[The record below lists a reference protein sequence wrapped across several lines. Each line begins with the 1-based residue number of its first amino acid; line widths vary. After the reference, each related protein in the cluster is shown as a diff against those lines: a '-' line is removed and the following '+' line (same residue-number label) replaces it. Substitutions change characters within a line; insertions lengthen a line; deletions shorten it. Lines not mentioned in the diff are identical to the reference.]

1 MLGLP
6 QGTARDNASGLC
18 LWRPTCSRMSS
29 DRRSFLKS
37 AAALAAVAATPMEA
51 LSVAEQPARRALN
64 APLLAALG
72 DTVLPESLGTTGRA
86 NAVRAFRDWAAAYTP
101 VAEEM
106 HGYGDAEITYTP
118 ADPAPNW
125 NAQLEALD
133 LLARQ
138 TKRRGFASLT
148 VADRRDILRRQLA
161 PVRGAALPSNPLN
174 AAHVAVALLSH
185 WATSSAAHDAAYD
198 ARIVRGECRGLGA
211 VTRKPLPIAG
221 ERGTD

>member
-1 MLGLP
+1 MSP
-6 QGTARDNASGLC
+6 HVIAS
-18 LWRPTCSRMSS
+18 MST

-37 AAALAAVAATPMEA
+37 AAALAAAATVQGQAAGAQP
-51 LSVAEQPARRALN
+51 PARRALD
-64 APLLAALG
+64 AALLAALG
-72 DTVLPESLGTTGRA
+72 AAVLPESLGVAGRA
-86 NAVRAFRDWAAAYTP
+86 SAVRAFITWIDGYKP

-138 TKRRGFASLT
+138 TKRRGFAALPI
-148 VADRRDILRRQLA
+148 AARREIVRRQLA
-161 PVRGAALPSNPLN
+161 SIRGANLPANPLN
-174 AAHVAVALLSH
+174 APHVAVALLSH
-185 WATSSAAHDAAYD
+185 WATSSGAHDLAYG

-211 VTRKPLPIAG
+211 VTRKPLPIAENG
-221 ERGTD
+221 SD

>member
-1 MLGLP
+1 M
-6 QGTARDNASGLC
+6 A
-18 LWRPTCSRMSS
+18 S
-29 DRRSFLKS
+29 DRRAFLKS
-37 AAALAAVAATPMEA
+37 AAVIAAGAAIPLQAQQTGP
-51 LSVAEQPARRALN
+51 QPSRRALH

-72 DTVLPESLGTTGRA
+72 DTVLPESLGAAARA
-86 NAVRAFRDWAAAYTP
+86 SAVRAFSAWIAAYTP

-106 HGYGDAEITYTP
+106 HGYGDAEITYTA

-138 TKRRGFASLT
+138 TKRRGFGALPVS
-148 VADRRDILRRQLA
+148 ARREIVRRQLA
-161 PVRGAALPSNPLN
+161 AVRGASIPSNPL
-174 AAHVAVALLSH
+174 AATHVAVALLSH
-185 WATSSAAHDAAYD
+185 WATSSAAHDAAYG

-221 ERGTD
+221 NGGSE

>member
-1 MLGLP
+1 
-6 QGTARDNASGLC
+6 
-18 LWRPTCSRMSS
+18 MSS

-37 AAALAAVAATPMEA
+37 AAALTAAAALPVQA
-51 LSVAEQPARRALN
+51 QPAAQQPARRALN
-64 APLLAALG
+64 GPLLAALG
-72 DTVLPESLGTTGRA
+72 ETVLPESLGSAGRTA
-86 NAVRAFRDWAAAYTP
+86 AVRQFSTWIAAYTP

-118 ADPAPNW
+118 PDPAPNW

-138 TKRRGFASLT
+138 TKRRGFAALPI
-148 VADRRDILRRQLA
+148 AARRDIVRRQLA
-161 PVRGAALPSNPLN
+161 GVRGSSLPSNPLN

-185 WATSSAAHDAAYD
+185 WASSTAAHDLAYG
-198 ARIVRGECRGLGA
+198 ARILREECRGLGA

-221 ERGTD
+221 EGGRD